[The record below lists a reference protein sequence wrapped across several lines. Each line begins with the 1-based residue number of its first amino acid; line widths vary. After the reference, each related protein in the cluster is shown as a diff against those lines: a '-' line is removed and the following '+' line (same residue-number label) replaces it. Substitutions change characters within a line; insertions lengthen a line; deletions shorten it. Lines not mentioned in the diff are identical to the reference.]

1 MTKSSEIF
9 YRELKERL
17 DECHTWPTNHLF
29 KFIVEN
35 TKEKRNELKSFFD
48 SKALSFKERIS
59 SNSKYVSFTISV
71 KVPSADKVIKIYKS
85 VSKIE
90 GIISL

>member
-1 MTKSSEIF
+1 MIKSSEIF

-17 DECHTWPTNHLF
+17 NECHTWPTNYLF

-35 TKEKRNELKSFFD
+35 TQENRNELKSFFD
-48 SKALSFKERIS
+48 SKALSLKERIS

-71 KVPSADKVIKIYKS
+71 KVPSASVFKS
-85 VSKIE
+85 LFVAAW
-90 GIISL
+90 LRLRY

>member
-9 YRELKERL
+9 YKQLKGRL
-17 DECHTWPTNHLF
+17 DECHTWPTNYLF

-35 TKEKRNELKSFFD
+35 TKEKKSELKSFFD
-48 SKALSFKERIS
+48 SNTLSLKERIS

-71 KVPSADKVIKIYKS
+71 KVPSADNVIKIYKS

>member
-9 YRELKERL
+9 YKELKERL
-17 DECHTWPTNHLF
+17 DECHSWPTNYLF

-35 TKEKRNELKSFFD
+35 TEEKRKELKSFFD
-48 SKALSFKERIS
+48 SKTLSLKERIS
-59 SNSKYVSFTISV
+59 SNSKYVSFTISI
-71 KVPSADKVIKIYKS
+71 KVQSADNVIKIYKS

>member
-17 DECHTWPTNHLF
+17 DECHNWPTNYLF

-35 TKEKRNELKSFFD
+35 TQEKRNELKSFFD
-48 SKALSFKERIS
+48 SKALSLKERIS
-59 SNSKYVSFTISV
+59 SNSKYVSFTISI
-71 KVPSADKVIKIYKS
+71 KVPSADNVIKIYKS
-85 VSKIE
+85 VTL
-90 GIISL
+90 IIHLVT

>member
-9 YRELKERL
+9 YKNLKQSL
-17 DECHTWPTNHLF
+17 DECHTWPTNYLF

-35 TKEKRNELKSFFD
+35 TPDKRNQLMSLFD
-48 SKALSFKERIS
+48 SKNIAVKEKIS
-59 SNSKYVSFTISV
+59 SNSKYVSFSISQEV
-71 KVPSADKVIKIYKS
+71 GSAESVIKTYQL

>member
-9 YRELKERL
+9 YKELKKRL
-17 DECHTWPTNHLF
+17 DECHSWPTKYLF

-35 TKEKRNELKSFFD
+35 TQEKRNELKSFFD
-48 SKALSFKERIS
+48 SKALSLKERIS
-59 SNSKYVSFTISV
+59 SNSKYVSFTITV
-71 KVPSADKVIKIYKS
+71 KVPSADNVIKIYKS

>member
-9 YRELKERL
+9 YKELKERL
-17 DECHTWPTNHLF
+17 NECHTWPTNYLF

-35 TKEKRNELKSFFD
+35 TQEKRNELKSFFD
-48 SKALSFKERIS
+48 SKALSLKERIS

-71 KVPSADKVIKIYKS
+71 KVSSADNVIKIYKS